1 MVFYRKYRPQTLE
14 QLIGQQVVRD
24 TLLKAFQSGK
34 LSHAYL
40 FCGPRGV
47 GKTSTARLLAKL
59 VNCES
64 SSVIPAKAGIQAEN
78 SPNGSPIG
86 SGMTKDF
93 PCNKCSSCVSITE
106 STNLDLTEI
115 DAASNRGIDDI
126 RDLRDKV
133 KLAPSHSKKKV
144 YIIDEVH
151 MLTTEAFNAL
161 LKTLEEPPSHVMFI
175 LATTEV
181 HKIPQTILS
190 RVQKLEFKE
199 ASVDDC
205 LEALK
210 VVVVAEKLDIDDA
223 ALLEIAKR
231 AEGSY
236 RDALKLL
243 DQLASGNEK
252 ITLELV
258 EQNTRSGSFDQA
270 FEILTAVSQKQVE
283 TALEKVVFVSQS
295 GTNMKEFTHSLM
307 ELLRAVLFIQNNIPL
322 QTKNS
327 FGQAKF
333 ERLQILATQ
342 FSKEAVVDIL
352 GLLQEA
358 QEKIKYTSLPSLPLE
373 IAIVESSLERKN
385 VQVTAYSEKTEVV
398 APAIKLTETIS
409 VAEVVPVN
417 EISKL
422 KNATDDVVGGPVDP
436 ASDEL
441 PKLLDKW
448 TYVLETIKPYN
459 FSLEALLKQVSVR
472 SCING
477 IVELEVPYSFHQRIL
492 EAPKSRSLL
501 ESVLAEILEKP
512 AKISCVLGARPIGVE
527 EVANVEVA
535 ADDEVIKIAAEIF
548 NS

>member
-14 QLIGQQVVRD
+14 QLIGQSVVSD
-24 TLLKAFQSGK
+24 TLVKAFQGGK

-59 VNCES
+59 INCETD
-64 SSVIPAKAGIQAEN
+64 PA
-78 SPNGSPIG
+78 S
-86 SGMTKDF
+86 TTL
-93 PCNKCSSCVSITE
+93 PCNLCSSCLSITE
-106 STNLDLTEI
+106 GTNMDLIEI

-126 RDLRDKV
+126 RELRDKV
-133 KLAPSHSKKKV
+133 KLSPSQSRKKV

-161 LKTLEEPPSHVMFI
+161 LKTLEEPPSHVLFI
-175 LATTEV
+175 LATTEL

-199 ASVDDC
+199 ASVEDS

-210 VVVVAEKLDIDDA
+210 RVVKEEKLEVMED

-231 AEGSY
+231 ADGSY
-236 RDALKLL
+236 RDGLKLL
-243 DQLASGNEK
+243 DQLASGGEK

-258 EQNTRSGSFDQA
+258 EKNTRSGTFDQSL
-270 FEILTAVSQKQVE
+270 EILTAVSQKQTE
-283 TALEKVVFVSQS
+283 SALECVVQVSQI
-295 GTNMKEFTHSLM
+295 GTNMKDFTHGMM
-307 ELLRAVLFIQNNIPL
+307 EILRSVLYIQNGVTL
-322 QTKNS
+322 QTKNI
-327 FGQAKF
+327 FGQIKF
-333 ERLQILATQ
+333 EKLQILATQ
-342 FSKEAVVDIL
+342 FSKEDVVTIL
-352 GLLQEA
+352 SLLQEA
-358 QEKIKYTSLPSLPLE
+358 QEKMKYTTIPGLPLE
-373 IAIVESSLERKN
+373 IAIVESSLERKSLPQSAFIEPVSIPA
-385 VQVTAYSEKTEVV
+385 VQ
-398 APAIKLTETIS
+398 PGIQLTENIS
-409 VAEVVPVN
+409 VAQVVNLAESVN
-417 EISKL
+417 KSGQTK
-422 KNATDDVVGGPVDP
+422 ATDDVVGAPVDP
-436 ASDEL
+436 GVDEL
-441 PKLLDKW
+441 PKIQDKW

-459 FSLEALLKQVSVR
+459 FSLEALLRQVSLK
-472 SCING
+472 SCFNG

-501 ESVLAEILEKP
+501 ESVLTEVLEKP
-512 AKISCVLGARPIGVE
+512 ARISCVLGQRPIGVE